1 MNEKGTGGTKR
12 MREEVKKRQKGKKLR
27 LECNLYSVIQ
37 SGVVVLATRQK
48 SYRGA

>member
-1 MNEKGTGGTKR
+1 MNEKVREGQRGREGGREKETKR
-12 MREEVKKRQKGKKLR
+12 KKLR
-27 LECNLYSVIQ
+27 LERNLYSVIQ